1 MPKVTVGKKVP
12 AFAADATGD
21 QKIRS
26 KDLRGSHVVL
36 YFYPRD
42 STPGCTLE
50 GQDFR
55 DNHTRF
61 RRAKTVILGVSR
73 DSIASHE
80 KFKTKQEFPF
90 ELLSDA
96 DETLCKLF
104 DVIKQKNMYGKKVM
118 GIERSTFLID
128 KEGVLRKEWRKVKV
142 AGHVEDVLAMRL
154 HPDLA
159 AVGAGP
165 ARAGAEPA
173 RFRQSRGFGY
183 QQEPGGAAR
192 T

>member
-55 DNHTRF
+55 DNQTRF

-80 KFKTKQEFPF
+80 KFKATQEFPF

-142 AGHVEDVLAMRL
+142 AGHVEDVLA
-154 HPDLA
+154 
-159 AVGAGP
+159 AVKAL
-165 ARAGAEPA
+165 
-173 RFRQSRGFGY
+173 
-183 QQEPGGAAR
+183 
-192 T
+192 

>member
-12 AFAADATGD
+12 AFAAEATGNE
-21 QKIRS
+21 KIRS
-26 KDLRGSHVVL
+26 KDLQGSHVVL

-80 KFKTKQEFPF
+80 KFKAAQGFPF
-90 ELLSDA
+90 ELLADT

-104 DVIKQKNMYGKKVM
+104 DVIKQKNMYGKKVL

-128 KEGVLRKEWRKVKV
+128 KEGVLQKEWRKVKV
-142 AGHVEDVLAMRL
+142 AGHVEDVLA
-154 HPDLA
+154 
-159 AVGAGP
+159 AVKAL
-165 ARAGAEPA
+165 
-173 RFRQSRGFGY
+173 
-183 QQEPGGAAR
+183 
-192 T
+192 